1 MQKQEKTVALIGV
14 PLEEGSGRGG
24 CAMGPAAYRIAG
36 IASALG
42 ELGYAVED
50 RGDLRPQPAADLA
63 EGQSPRSR
71 EAEQHQHLEPGEGEA
86 ERLEDSVDA

>member
-1 MQKQEKTVALIGV
+1 MDKQQKTVALIGV

-42 ELGYAVED
+42 DLGFQVED
-50 RGDLRPQPAADLA
+50 RGDLGVA
-63 EGQSPRSR
+63 
-71 EAEQHQHLEPGEGEA
+71 
-86 ERLEDSVDA
+86 